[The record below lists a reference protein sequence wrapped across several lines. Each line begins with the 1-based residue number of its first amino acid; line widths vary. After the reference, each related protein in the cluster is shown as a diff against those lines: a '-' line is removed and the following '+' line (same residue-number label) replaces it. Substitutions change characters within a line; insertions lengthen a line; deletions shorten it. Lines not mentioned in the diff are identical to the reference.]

1 MTRNE
6 AKLRVQAS
14 LASIIGEQFLPL
26 ILEDVD
32 KIYDDFEQDLAIV
45 TSNKTCNGCIDKPLP
60 GGNYP
65 ETCVFCNRFY
75 ADNYEERK

>member
-26 ILEDVD
+26 ILGSS
-32 KIYDDFEQDLAIV
+32 AI
-45 TSNKTCNGCIDKPLP
+45 NGGVVHCFKKQLRQKCYNFLILI
-60 GGNYP
+60 
-65 ETCVFCNRFY
+65 F
-75 ADNYEERK
+75 